1 MKRNLVEFI
10 RASDTSDAA
19 FSHLRGEAVLGK
31 LLRRHPDD
39 ATVLQRAHELL
50 QDDPNYAAAMHRVA
64 KSLQDGYIRVFI
76 SYRVGIDSAAART
89 VAEIFQSLS
98 GGRVV
103 VTYADD
109 FTARIAG
116 QDYKSEIEEATKAA
130 HWFVLLVSD
139 SRELSSWCMYETG
152 LFRAATTSRRL
163 ERLICLHHP
172 EATLPGAIDGFQSV
186 AGSAVHLQRF
196 LDGLFRQVNPLPG
209 WPALNSTVHDGVILE
224 AANRIAEALRP
235 PRKPVTFNPA
245 LTLVVRGPSMLISAE
260 DLNGC
265 NVDADQLAA
274 QLFGKAEPPATWG
287 DLVSLLQKRPEQS
300 AWLDELAAV
309 LRKAGSGNI
318 FRPLVGTFESL
329 NGARV
334 MRPVLQSMEHDA
346 RGEEYRFHIFFLE
359 EYLSSPTQDNLSDS
373 AHALLTLVRM
383 HNRVRWEVVERFS
396 GVDWSSQELAACAK
410 ALSRVE
416 REAQLAGGIDVQA
429 LQKNFDPL
437 ASCEMVDYLED
448 WAELCGAADGQLPS
462 ALREGDEK
470 GVKEGMI
477 QCRLLNRQL
486 LERALPALE
495 RLTRRRHGSRDV

>member
-1 MKRNLVEFI
+1 MKHNIIEFI
-10 RASDTSDAA
+10 RASDTSDAE

-64 KSLQDGYIRVFI
+64 KSLHEGCIRVFI

-98 GGRVV
+98 DRGVV

-109 FTARIAG
+109 FTARISG
-116 QDYKSEIEEATKAA
+116 QDYKFEIEEATKAA

-163 ERLICLHHP
+163 ERLICLQHP
-172 EATLPGAIDGFQSV
+172 EATLPSAIDGFQSV
-186 AGSAVHLQRF
+186 VGNVANLQRF

-209 WPALNSTVHDGVILE
+209 WPALNPTLDDRSILE
-224 AANRIAEALRP
+224 AATRIAEALRP
-235 PRKPVTFNPA
+235 PRKPVAFNPA
-245 LTLVVRGPSMLISAE
+245 LTLVVQRPSTLSSAD

-265 NVDADQLAA
+265 NIDADQLTA

-287 DLVSLLQKRPEQS
+287 DLVSRLRKRPEQS
-300 AWLDELAAV
+300 AWLGELVAV
-309 LRKAGSGNI
+309 LRKAGSGNM

-329 NGARV
+329 SGARV
-334 MRPVLQSMEHDA
+334 MRPVLQAMEHDA

-359 EYLSSPTQDNLSDS
+359 EFLSSPTQDVLSDN
-373 AHALLTLVRM
+373 ARTLLTLVRM
-383 HNRVRWEVVERFS
+383 HNRVRWEVIERFS
-396 GVDWSSQELAACAK
+396 GVNWSSHELAACAK
-410 ALSRVE
+410 ALSRIE

-429 LQKNFDPL
+429 LQKNFEPQ
-437 ASCEMVDYLED
+437 ASCEMAEYLED
-448 WAELCGAADGQLPS
+448 WVNLCGAAGGQLPS
-462 ALREGDEK
+462 ALREGDIKAVED
-470 GVKEGMI
+470 GMT

-495 RLTRRRHGSRDV
+495 RLTQRLHGARDT

>member
-1 MKRNLVEFI
+1 
-10 RASDTSDAA
+10 
-19 FSHLRGEAVLGK
+19 
-31 LLRRHPDD
+31 
-39 ATVLQRAHELL
+39 
-50 QDDPNYAAAMHRVA
+50 MHRVA
-64 KSLQDGYIRVFI
+64 KSLHDGCIRVFI

-89 VAEIFQSLS
+89 VAEMFQSLS

-116 QDYKSEIEEATKAA
+116 QDYKFEIEEATKEA

-139 SRELSSWCMYETG
+139 SQELSGWCMYETG

-186 AGSAVHLQRF
+186 AGSVTYLQRF
-196 LDGLFRQVNPLPG
+196 LDGIFRQANPLPG
-209 WPALNSTVHDGVILE
+209 WPALNPKLHDGEIFE

-235 PRKPVTFNPA
+235 PRKPVTFNPI
-245 LTLVVRGPSMLISAE
+245 LTLVVREPTTLRGAD

-274 QLFGKAEPPATWG
+274 QLFGKAEPPITWG
-287 DLVSLLQKRPEQS
+287 DLVSQVRKRPEQS
-300 AWLDELAAV
+300 AWLDELVAV
-309 LRKAGSGNI
+309 LRKAGSGNM

-334 MRPVLQSMEHDA
+334 MRPVLQAMEHDA
-346 RGEEYRFHIFFLE
+346 RGEEHRFHISFLE
-359 EYLSSPTQDNLSDS
+359 EFFTSPAQDGLSD
-373 AHALLTLVRM
+373 HARTLLTLVRM
-383 HNRVRWEVVERFS
+383 QNRVRWEVVERFS
-396 GVDWSSQELAACAK
+396 DIDWSMQELAACAK
-410 ALSRVE
+410 ALSRID

-429 LQKNFDPL
+429 LQKNFEPR
-437 ASCEMVDYLED
+437 ASCEMAEHLED
-448 WAELCGAADGQLPS
+448 WEELCGAAGGQFLA
-462 ALREGDEK
+462 ALREGD
-470 GVKEGMI
+470 VKRVEGGMN

-495 RLTRRRHGSRDV
+495 RLTLYRYGAHDA